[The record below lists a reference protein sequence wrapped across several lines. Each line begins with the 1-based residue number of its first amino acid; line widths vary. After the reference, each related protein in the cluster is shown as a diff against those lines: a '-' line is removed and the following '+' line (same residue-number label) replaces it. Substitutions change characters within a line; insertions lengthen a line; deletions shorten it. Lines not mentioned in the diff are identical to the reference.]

1 MTRTM
6 FAGIA
11 WIVMAQFVAIA
22 APAQDSEKSREDP
35 RAFVEAV
42 FNRASWKDME
52 GDVTLTLT
60 NKRGDTKVRKIEM
73 ISKKND
79 KDESRMLMRFLEPAD
94 VRGTG
99 FLLIEHKDGE
109 DDRRLYLPA
118 LRQVKRISASG
129 SGGNF
134 MSSDFTYYDIGR
146 PKLHD
151 WSYAFL
157 APQTVDG
164 VACKVVA
171 GTAASTKVVKDTGY
185 AKIVWYIDPERMVTL
200 AADYYDKTGTKFK
213 VMKVLEVDDI
223 SGVPFATRMRMADQT
238 TGHASEMV
246 FTGLQTNVGLEDG
259 LFTERNLRKWTR

>member
-1 MTRTM
+1 MTRVPTAM
-6 FAGIA
+6 VAA
-11 WIVMAQFVAIA
+11 LMAAQFLAPVLWA
-22 APAQDSEKSREDP
+22 AERAQDVSDP
-35 RAFVEAV
+35 RGLIEAV
-42 FNRASWKDME
+42 FNRASWQDMK

-146 PKLHD
+146 PKLDD
-151 WSYAFL
+151 WTYAFGG
-157 APQTVDG
+157 TKTIDG
-164 VACKVVA
+164 VTCKVVVA
-171 GTAASTKVVKDTGY
+171 TAANDKVIKDTGY
-185 AKIVWYIDPERMVTL
+185 SKIVWYVDPDRLAAL

-213 VMKVLEVDDI
+213 VMTVLKLEEI
-223 SGVPFATRMRMADQT
+223 SGVPFATDMRMEDLT
-238 TGHASEMV
+238 TGHKSEMV
-246 FTGLQTNVGLEDG
+246 FSNLQTNVGLDDA
-259 LFTERNLRKWTR
+259 LFTERNLRRWTR

>member
-1 MTRTM
+1 MIRLEL
-6 FAGIA
+6 GI
-11 WIVMAQFVAIA
+11 IA
-22 APAQDSEKSREDP
+22 CTVVFLAHTSTARAEETTQDP
-35 RAFVEAV
+35 RAFVDAV
-42 FNRASWKDME
+42 FSRASWDDMK

-79 KDESRMLMRFLEPAD
+79 KGETRMLMRFLEPAD

-99 FLLIEHKDGE
+99 FLLIEHENGE

-146 PKLHD
+146 PDLDD
-151 WSYAFL
+151 WTYSF
-157 APQTVDG
+157 QGTRQIDG
-164 VACKVVA
+164 TECRIVEAAAANDKV
-171 GTAASTKVVKDTGY
+171 TRDTGY
-185 AKIVWYIDPERMVTL
+185 SKIVWYVDPSRMVAL

-213 VMKVLEVDDI
+213 VMHVLEFQDV
-223 SGVPFATRMRMADQT
+223 SGVPFATHMRMADQV
-238 TGHASEMV
+238 TGHTSEMV
-246 FTGLQTNVGLEDG
+246 FSNLQTNVGLDDA
-259 LFTERNLRKWTR
+259 LFTERNLRRWTR